1 MKYFAIR
8 KIMSRGLPPNSE
20 QSYKGKVKTHNYI
33 NRQISQQPENCENR
47 NDPDCVLHIIVF
59 TISSILLAMYNL
71 CTSSYTIVDRLILYL
86 FLLLRFITTDNRVI
100 TFND

>member
-1 MKYFAIR
+1 
-8 KIMSRGLPPNSE
+8 MSRGLPPNSE

>member
-1 MKYFAIR
+1 
-8 KIMSRGLPPNSE
+8 MSRGLPPNSE

-100 TFND
+100 TFNDWIIRVNQ